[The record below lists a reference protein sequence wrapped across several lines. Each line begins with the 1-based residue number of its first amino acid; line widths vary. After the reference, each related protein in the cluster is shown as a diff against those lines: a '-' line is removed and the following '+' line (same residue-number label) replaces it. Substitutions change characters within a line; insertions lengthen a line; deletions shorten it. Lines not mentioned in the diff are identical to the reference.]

1 MYLWT
6 VYPSPQGRFL
16 CSTIVIGSL
25 LLLLLLLDDDDLV
38 VVGTLVVRTMFGCLV
53 ASGFDFC
60 CCFICWSA
68 AVATSLLLWL
78 FDAVDEPLLMAR
90 RNVSLDI
97 LVNALLASPPFD
109 ETSLPAV
116 DVVDTVRCN
125 VDRVSFFDGKIVD
138 LLLDPPPPLF
148 VLLLST
154 LSWRWPNGTLLRVAA
169 RFIVNGWDRLW
180 WRGLEIIQRTTTDKL
195 MITRCAHQNQLAC
208 KMPSYLISTNTKS
221 ELIIIAAK

>member
-1 MYLWT
+1 
-6 VYPSPQGRFL
+6 
-16 CSTIVIGSL
+16 
-25 LLLLLLLDDDDLV
+25 
-38 VVGTLVVRTMFGCLV
+38 
-53 ASGFDFC
+53 
-60 CCFICWSA
+60 
-68 AVATSLLLWL
+68 
-78 FDAVDEPLLMAR
+78 MAR

-154 LSWRWPNGTLLRVAA
+154 LS
-169 RFIVNGWDRLW
+169 
-180 WRGLEIIQRTTTDKL
+180 
-195 MITRCAHQNQLAC
+195 
-208 KMPSYLISTNTKS
+208 
-221 ELIIIAAK
+221 